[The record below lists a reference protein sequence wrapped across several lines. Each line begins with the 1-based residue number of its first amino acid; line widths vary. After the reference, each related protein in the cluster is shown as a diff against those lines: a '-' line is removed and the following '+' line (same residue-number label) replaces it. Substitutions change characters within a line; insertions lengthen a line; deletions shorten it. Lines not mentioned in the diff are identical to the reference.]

1 MWMSGLR
8 SGTGRA
14 AFRAWTIAAAGALV
28 AACSSGDGP
37 NDPLPLQLGSLVVTV
52 TGLPDGAPAAVTVT
66 GPGFSQVVTVTD
78 TLTGLTAGTYA
89 VAVADVSHLGSTY
102 TGAPASQ
109 SITITAGQA
118 ATAPVVSYLLSTGS
132 LSVTLG
138 GLPASTPAQVT
149 ITGPDGY
156 SRTITEATN
165 INGLKPGVYSVEAR
179 EVQATS
185 GRYTASPGTQQVNI
199 TASATPSQAS
209 VNYAIATGSLR
220 IDVAGLPQGA
230 NAALTVTGPPNYS
243 ATFNGPTTIENL
255 TPGTYTITA
264 APVTSGALFVP
275 AQTSQQVVIGASAEP
290 VLVNVFYVSAG
301 TALTVQVNGLPGH
314 IPANV
319 TVTGP
324 NGYSTVVTATQLL
337 TGIPAGSYTITAS
350 PISVSCSNWAPAPG
364 TQTITVV
371 GGLAH
376 TATVTFS
383 GGAGSGVNLCIDGA
397 YLTQSVQTYDNSVP
411 LVAGRNGLLRV
422 FVRASAANSAQPSV
436 RVRFYNGSN
445 LVHTS
450 TINATVASVPLT
462 IDEATLT
469 SSWNLQV
476 DGSLLQPGL
485 AMLLDVDPSNAVP
498 EGNENDNV
506 LPANGNPGVLDIRT
520 VSPMRVRLVPV
531 IQTARGDTGRV
542 STSNLD
548 SFIEPMLRMFPVTT
562 IDADI
567 REPYTYGGAELTSN
581 GQSAWIALLS
591 EINATRVAEATG
603 RSYYGVVRVGYT
615 SGIAGLG
622 YISTPAA
629 IGWDHQPS
637 AYDVMAHEMGHNFGR
652 LHAPCGGPQGVDSQ
666 FPYTGG
672 TIGVFGYD
680 IFNGLLKFPV
690 LRDLMSYCDPHWIS
704 DYNYKAILNFRAMNP
719 GAVRVAAPSGSTTL
733 RGLMVWGRID
743 GGRMVLEPGFEVD
756 APATLPVRGG
766 PNRLEGL
773 GPAGETLFSF
783 TFAGDRIADSPDP
796 NDQTFAFVV
805 PLSQLRGVDLAR
817 LRFSA
822 PNGQVEQRSTG
833 RASAPTAL
841 RTTSGRIR
849 VNWNASASR
858 AALIRDLRTGAILS
872 IARGGTIDVHT
883 SSDDL
888 EVTLSDGVKSVR
900 SRIRPR

>member
-1 MWMSGLR
+1 MIR
-8 SGTGRA
+8 TGSA
-14 AFRAWTIAAAGALV
+14 LHVWIIAAAGALL
-28 AACSSGDGP
+28 AACSDGP
-37 NDPLPLQLGSLVVTV
+37 SDPLPLQLGSLVVTV

-78 TLTGLTAGTYA
+78 TLTGLTAGTYS
-89 VAVADVSHLGSTY
+89 VAVSDVSHLGSTY
-102 TGAPASQ
+102 AGSPASQ
-109 SITITAGQA
+109 SVIIAAGTSA
-118 ATAPVVSYLLSTGS
+118 NAPAVTYVLTTGS
-132 LSVTLG
+132 LTVTLG
-138 GLPASTPAQVT
+138 GLPQSAPAQVT
-149 ITGPDGY
+149 VTGPDGY
-156 SRTITEATN
+156 NRAVTEATT
-165 INGLKPGVYSVEAR
+165 INGLKPGVYAVEAR

-185 GRYTASPGTQQVNI
+185 ARYSASPGTQEVTI

-220 IDVAGLPQGA
+220 IDVAGLPTD

-243 ATFNGPTTIENL
+243 ATFTGSTTIENL

-264 APVTSGALFVP
+264 GAVTSGGSLFVP
-275 AQTSQQVVIGASAEP
+275 GQTSQQVVIGASAEA

-301 TALTVQVNGLPGH
+301 TALTVQVNGLPGN
-314 IPANV
+314 IPAKV
-319 TVTGP
+319 TVAGP

-350 PISVSCSNWAPAPG
+350 PISVSCSNWTPTPP
-364 TQTITVV
+364 TQNLTVV

-376 TATVTFS
+376 TATVAFS

-422 FVRASAANSAQPSV
+422 FVRASAANSVQPSV
-436 RVRFYNGSN
+436 RVRFYNGGN
-445 LVHTS
+445 LVRTS
-450 TINATVASVPLT
+450 TINAAVASVPLT

-485 AMLLDVDPSNAVP
+485 AMLVDVDPSNAVQ

-506 LPANGNPGVLDIRT
+506 LPANGNPGLLDIRT
-520 VSPMRVRLVPV
+520 VSPMHVRLVPV

-548 SFIEPMLRMFPVTT
+548 SFIEPMQRMFPVTT

-581 GQSAWIALLS
+581 GQSAWITLLS

-637 AYDVMAHEMGHNFGR
+637 GYDVMAHEIGHNFGR

-672 TIGVFGYD
+672 TIGVYGYD

-704 DYNYKAILNFRAMNP
+704 DYNYKAILNFRATNP
-719 GAVRVAAPSGSTTL
+719 GAVRLAAASGSTTP
-733 RGLMVWGRID
+733 RGLLLWGRIV

-773 GPAGETLFSF
+773 GPAGEVLFSF

-805 PLSQLRGVDLAR
+805 PLSQLRGVELAR

-822 PNGQVEQRSTG
+822 PDGQVEQRGTG
-833 RASAPTAL
+833 GVAVPTAL
-841 RTTSGRIR
+841 RTASGRVR
-849 VNWNASASR
+849 VNWNAAASR
-858 AALIRDLRTGAILS
+858 AALIRDLRSGAILS

-888 EVTLSDGVKSVR
+888 EVTLSDGINSVR

>member
-1 MWMSGLR
+1 MWISRQRSRTGTSLR
-8 SGTGRA
+8 S
-14 AFRAWTIAAAGALV
+14 WILAAASALL

-37 NDPLPLQLGSLVVTV
+37 NDPQPLQLGSLIVTV
-52 TGLPDGAPAAVTVT
+52 TGLPNGAQAAVTVT
-66 GPGFSQVVTVTD
+66 GPNSFSRVVTVTD
-78 TLTGLTAGTYA
+78 TLTGLSAGTYA
-89 VAVADVSHLGSTY
+89 VGVADVSHQGSTY
-102 TGAPASQ
+102 AGSPATQSVTVAAGTSASAPA
-109 SITITAGQA
+109 
-118 ATAPVVSYLLSTGS
+118 VVYVLATGS

-138 GLPASTPAQVT
+138 GLPSSTPAQVT

-156 SRTITEATN
+156 NRAITEATTL
-165 INGLKPGVYSVEAR
+165 NGLKPGAYSVEAR
-179 EVQATS
+179 EVQAANA
-185 GRYTASPGTQQVNI
+185 RYAASPGTQQVNI
-199 TASATPSQAS
+199 AASATPSQAS

-230 NAALTVTGPPNYS
+230 NAALTVTGPSNYS
-243 ATFNGPTTIENL
+243 ATFNGSSTIENL
-255 TPGTYTITA
+255 TPGTYVITA
-264 APVTSGALFVP
+264 APVTLGALFVP
-275 AQTSQQVVIGASAEP
+275 SQPPQQIVVPASAQA

-301 TALTVQVNGLPGH
+301 TALTVQVNGLPGTV
-314 IPANV
+314 PANV

-337 TGIPAGSYTITAS
+337 TGIPAGSYTLTAS
-350 PISVSCSNWAPAPG
+350 AISASCTSWTPTPA
-364 TQTITVV
+364 TQNINVV

-376 TATVTFS
+376 TASVTFT
-383 GGAGSGVNLCIDGA
+383 GGASGGVNLCIDGA
-397 YLTQSVQTYDNSVP
+397 YITQSVQTYDNAVP

-436 RVRFYNGSN
+436 RVRFYNGST
-445 LVHTS
+445 LVNTS
-450 TINATVASVPLT
+450 IINATVASVPLT

-469 SSWNLQV
+469 ASWNVQV
-476 DGSLLQPGL
+476 PGSLLQPGL
-485 AMLLDVDPSNAVP
+485 SMLVDVDPTNAVP

-506 LPANGNPGVLDIRT
+506 LPASGTPGALDVRT
-520 VSPMRVRLVPV
+520 VSPVQVKLVPV

-542 STSNLD
+542 NTSNLA
-548 SFIEPMLRMFPVTT
+548 SFINPMERMFPVTT

-567 REPYTYGGAELTSN
+567 REPYTYSGAELGSGGAN
-581 GQSAWIALLS
+581 WNQLLN
-591 EINATRVAEATG
+591 EINAARVAEATG

-615 SGIAGLG
+615 SGVAGLG
-622 YISTPAA
+622 YVGLPAA

-652 LHAPCGGPQGVDSQ
+652 FHAPCGGPQGVDNQ
-666 FPYTGG
+666 FPYAGG
-672 TIGVFGYD
+672 TIGVYGYD
-680 IFNGLLKFPV
+680 IFSNQLKFPV

-704 DYNYKAILNFRAMNP
+704 DYNYKAILNFRATNP
-719 GAVRVAAPSGSTTL
+719 GSMRVIAGSGPTGQ
-733 RGLMVWGRID
+733 RGLLVWGRID

-773 GPAGETLFSF
+773 GPAGEVLFSF
-783 TFAGDRIADSPDP
+783 TFAGDRIADSPDA

-805 PLSQLRGVDLAR
+805 PLSQLRGIELAR

-833 RASAPTAL
+833 ATAVPAAL
-841 RTTSGRIR
+841 RTASGRVR
-849 VNWNASASR
+849 VTWNTGASR
-858 AALIRDLRTGAILS
+858 AALIRNAQTGAILS
-872 IARGGTIDVHT
+872 IARGGSVDIHT

-888 EVTLSDGVKSVR
+888 EVTLSDGVKSIR